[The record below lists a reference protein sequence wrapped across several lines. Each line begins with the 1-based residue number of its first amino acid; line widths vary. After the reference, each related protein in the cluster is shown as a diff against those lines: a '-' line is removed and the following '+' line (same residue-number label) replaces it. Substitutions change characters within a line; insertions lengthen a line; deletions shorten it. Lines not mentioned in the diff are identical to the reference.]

1 MAALSIFRKIYQ
13 ECILLHIFFNSAS
26 TSYLFLLIGVFAKGS
41 EAVSNLG
48 YASVCFTMNGPLKML
63 PHGFL
68 VFLYQLIFYF

>member
-26 TSYLFLLIGVFAKGS
+26 TSYLFLLIGVFAKGN

-63 PHGFL
+63 PRGFL